1 MADRDTSL
9 SHKTFPWFRSGFDL
23 EGVVGFLA
31 AWLLGVLLAMIW
43 EPLFWVAFIPGVIIL
58 FATRTAERV
67 TPQSE
72 DHLVSPCDG
81 VVVSVVETDAPASL
95 RMAGPALRIRISS
108 SPLAANNIHAPIA
121 GAIDRID
128 RTEGDPKAF
137 AAMKAEG
144 EGLERLSMVF
154 SSDVMRAGF
163 VVATGGL
170 GPRLEVKSDAGDRVL
185 KGKTVATRRLGGW
198 CDIYVPARSP
208 GAPVVE
214 PGRTLVGGE
223 TILWD
228 LHMSSPE
235 VQHAPEDQAAATTS
249 TIAEP
254 PVESGSQAAAA
265 MSTAPAAA
273 AVTPD
278 PMPPEVISGEEDD
291 GAGDDNAYIG
301 TSPVEQQPTPEV
313 VPPTVEEEVETDVQ
327 PAPDASDAQAIPETL
342 PPEIAEEEA
351 ETPYP
356 QEPSSTTAEPE
367 SGISDPSDPSRPDQA
382 AEATDPASMFERLR
396 QQARKLAG
404 DDDNNNR

>member
-43 EPLFWVAFIPGVIIL
+43 EPLFWLAFIPGVIIL

-95 RMAGPALRIRISS
+95 RMAGPAIRIRIST
-108 SPLAANNIHAPIA
+108 SPLSPNNIHAPIA

-128 RTEGDPKAF
+128 RIEGEPKAVV
-137 AAMKAEG
+137 AMKAEG

-228 LHMSSPE
+228 LHMSSTEGQYTPTDE
-235 VQHAPEDQAAATTS
+235 AAAPTT
-249 TIAEP
+249 APP
-254 PVESGSQAAAA
+254 PVSSGSQAAAA
-265 MSTAPAAA
+265 MSAAPAAA

-278 PMPPEVISGEEDD
+278 PMPPEVVSGEAEDD
-291 GAGDDNAYIG
+291 AGDENAYVG
-301 TSPVEQQPTPEV
+301 TAEPIEPQPTPEV
-313 VPPTVEEEVETDVQ
+313 VPPVVEEEVETEFRSTPDVSNEQ
-327 PAPDASDAQAIPETL
+327 PVPDTL

-351 ETPYP
+351 ETPYQP
-356 QEPSSTTAEPE
+356 DAASTPETPEPYASEQTDPAQPDETAEE
-367 SGISDPSDPSRPDQA
+367 
-382 AEATDPASMFERLR
+382 TDPASMFERLR